1 MNKSITFNASANV
14 GQLLQ
19 DGDKALNENRFEDA
33 LNCYNKVVQLEPN
46 SVSIYKKLA
55 KAKFRLKQ
63 YEAAEQDYKTYL
75 EVNKGDVDTI
85 AELGETLRQQ
95 GKYSEALKTFEYAL
109 TLDKKNDLIL
119 RSIQETKNNI
129 LYCYDPVKASREKQE
144 FADKNL
150 RNALKMT
157 VMYLTP
163 EYMQDLADVQ
173 IKFGKTAQ
181 MGGTTNIAQYEN
193 YKNTITISDSYI
205 YASPQ
210 VIAAYLVHES
220 VHAKDNDPYTSVRE
234 EQDAYQTATRFW
246 IDNSNGVKD
255 PEMDYAADLYT
266 TSPSSLSKRVE
277 EIYVL
282 RDPNIAKTSPN
293 HPPIKKFPIGN
304 TKKKAAVQSIQSY
317 DVIA

>member
-1 MNKSITFNASANV
+1 MAKSITFNATRSV
-14 GQLLQ
+14 GQLLE

-33 LNCYNKVVQLEPN
+33 LSCYNQVAQLEPN
-46 SVSIYKKLA
+46 GVSVYKKLA

-75 EVNKGDVDTI
+75 EINKGDVDII

-95 GKYSEALKTFEYAL
+95 GKYAEALKTFEYAL
-109 TLDKKNDLIL
+109 TLDKKNDLLL
-119 RSIQETKNNI
+119 RSIKETKNNI
-129 LYCYDPVKASREKQE
+129 LCCYDPAKASKEKQE

-150 RNALKMT
+150 REALRMAVT
-157 VMYLTP
+157 YLTP

-193 YKNTITISDSYI
+193 YKNAITISDTYI

-234 EQDAYQTATRFW
+234 EQDAYQVATKFW
-246 IDNSNGVKD
+246 IDNSKGIKD

-266 TSPSSLSKRVE
+266 TSPASLNKRVE

-282 RDPNIAKTSPN
+282 RDPSIAKTSPN

-304 TKKKAAVQSIQSY
+304 TKKKAAVQSIKSY